1 MPSLTEGFTQ
11 AKDIGK
17 ISLKLFHL
25 FLQQL
30 LTAYCT
36 VLGADNTKVGKTKF
50 MYPPQAKAA
59 AVKI

>member
-36 VLGADNTKVGKTKF
+36 VLGADNTKVSKNQV
-50 MYPPQAKAA
+50 YVPSSS
-59 AVKI
+59 